1 MESVKRVFILEP
13 DWSDLGEMLIKF
25 LTMSYEEQLK
35 DLGMFWPGGKKT
47 SGNRTESLEKLSKF
61 LHISEESLF
70 GRQIRLLL
78 CYF

>member
-1 MESVKRVFILEP
+1 MKSVKRVFILEP

-35 DLGMFWPGGKKT
+35 DLGMFWLGGKKT

-61 LHISEESLF
+61 LHIS
-70 GRQIRLLL
+70 
-78 CYF
+78 